1 MTVDFNLMKHL
12 HWNYIKTNV
21 KITCLTNIL
30 PHKSHSLRIDSVY
43 RQEIIT
49 WNIEELPILFCVYWI
64 HCSNYCAN
72 LMNESL
78 SVLLVLLFLFALK
91 IYFCLSFNKA
101 YRKLRYW
108 NTAKI
113 PVMRSLLNH
122 ERPSS
127 WCCQSK
133 SNFLYVF
140 IEFCSLLMLLCSYQP
155 YHCPTGKANRI
166 DIEYRR
172 IDSQNFYQIS
182 NMCLFLLSLFDSE
195 NYINFIFV
203 LKKYIIMMDYKQRKY
218 AAEQNAVVRIIVFQP
233 TTTTNTISN
242 GMNWI

>member
-78 SVLLVLLFLFALK
+78 SVLLFLFALK